1 MKGYLLVE
9 EGGTRYGLRLE
20 DVRQVFDLES
30 VHPAPRSH
38 PAVVGLVRVGGRL
51 MPLVHLGALLE
62 GNDAPEGHGATGVV
76 TRCGDQHVVLAVHD
90 ADTVVREAPEPAPD
104 GWDLPWAAAVAR
116 RGDVLIP
123 VLDMEFLAERLMS
136 VHPGGKQ

>member
-30 VHPAPRSH
+30 VHRAPRGH
-38 PAVVGLVRVGGRL
+38 PAVVGLVQVGGRL
-51 MPLVHLGALLE
+51 VPLVHLGALLE
-62 GNDAPEGHGATGVV
+62 GGETPQGHGATGVV
-76 TRCGDQHVVLAVHD
+76 TRCGDKLVVLAVHD

-104 GWDLPWAAAVAR
+104 GWDLPWAGAVAR
-116 RGDVLIP
+116 RNDVLIP
-123 VLDMEFLAERLMS
+123 VLDMDFLAERLMS
-136 VHPGGKQ
+136 VDPGGER

>member
-1 MKGYLLVE
+1 VKGYLLVE

-20 DVRQVFDLES
+20 DVREVFDLES

-38 PAVVGLVRVGGRL
+38 PSVVGLVRVRGRL

-62 GNDAPEGHGATGVV
+62 GVEAPEGHGATGVV
-76 TRCGDQHVVLAVHD
+76 TRCGDQNVVLAVHD

-104 GWDLPWAAAVAR
+104 GWELPWAGAVAR
-116 RGDVLIP
+116 RDDVLIP
-123 VLDMEFLAERLMS
+123 VLDMDFLAERLMS
-136 VHPGGKQ
+136 VNPGGKQ

>member
-1 MKGYLLVE
+1 VKGYLLVE

-30 VHPAPRSH
+30 VHPAPGGH

-51 MPLVHLGALLE
+51 MPLVHLSALLE
-62 GNDAPEGHGATGVV
+62 GIEAPEGHGATGVV

-90 ADTVVREAPEPAPD
+90 ADTVVRDAPEPAPD
-104 GWDLPWAAAVAR
+104 GWELPWAGAVAR
-116 RGDVLIP
+116 REDALIP
-123 VLDMEFLAERLMS
+123 VLDMDFLAERLMS
-136 VHPGGKQ
+136 VNPGGGQ